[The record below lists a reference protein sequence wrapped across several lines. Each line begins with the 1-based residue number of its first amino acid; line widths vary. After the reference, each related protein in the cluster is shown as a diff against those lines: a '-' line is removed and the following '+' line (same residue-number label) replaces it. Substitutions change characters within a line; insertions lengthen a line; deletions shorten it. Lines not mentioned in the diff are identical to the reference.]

1 MSANLIDVLVLLG
14 LFLLGYLF
22 WQWRLQEEHARRH
35 AEQICAKNKVQF
47 LDIARTTG
55 KFAFKP
61 KLGWQA
67 KFTFGFS
74 SDSKSRYEGSI
85 TLINLYL
92 QNSQLPPFRFHANPH
107 DDDVDADF
115 NESPEAVTPAPQA
128 APTPTRAAASASTP
142 VNANNPEQVAYR
154 VRYGDPQPSVRS
166 RSTAHHIPAA
176 THSSRPDDDLPPV
189 IDAVFPSDFPLH

>member
-1 MSANLIDVLVLLG
+1 MSANLIDVLALLG

-47 LDIARTTG
+47 LDIARTAG
-55 KFAFKP
+55 KFALKP

-67 KFTFGFS
+67 QFTFGFS

-85 TLINLYL
+85 TLINLFL
-92 QNSQLPPFRFHANPH
+92 QTSQLPPFRFHANPH
-107 DDDVDADF
+107 DDDVEADSVTTSQQTPARAAPAPSAAPAAT
-115 NESPEAVTPAPQA
+115 SPEQI
-128 APTPTRAAASASTP
+128 
-142 VNANNPEQVAYR
+142 AYR

-166 RSTAHHIPAA
+166 RALAHQIPAA
-176 THSSRPDDDLPPV
+176 THSSRPDDELPPV
-189 IDAVFPSDFPLH
+189 IDAVFPSDFPLQ